1 MKTRLSL
8 IAKLKALPYFTQN
21 VVELSLASIGINLLA
36 LALPLTL
43 LQVYDRIIPN
53 HTHATLLWISAGCAV
68 AMVMESLLRVARAF
82 TGSWLAA
89 RLEHTVGT
97 GSIDHFLSARLE
109 LVEGTPVGELL
120 ERLNASGILRH
131 FYSGQLFQILLDIPF
146 VILYLLAVFLIAGP
160 LVLWMVGVIGI
171 FLAVTFWMRK
181 KFEKVSEGAEEAKE
195 RRQSFVIE
203 VLGGMHAVRAQTF
216 EEKLLRHYESYQRE
230 VSIAGYRLDHW
241 ANLPRLAGTIT
252 SQLMMF
258 TTMVVGGIMV
268 IHQDLTMGGLVACT
282 MLSGRAMG
290 PIQSSAGFFI
300 HFAEARSATNHLE
313 KIEALEKEA
322 PLDAP
327 PFPAEIEG
335 QMELRDLG
343 FSFPEGPTIFQ
354 GIDFRFPANSLTA
367 ISAAAGTGA
376 SSLLCCMM
384 GLLTPKAGTVL
395 VDGYDIHLWERT
407 RLWGRI
413 EYLPAEAVMFAGTI
427 LDNIARFDPTLRQ
440 IAQDAASMVGLD
452 TLVAALPRGY
462 DTSLD
467 RLSSDR
473 MSSGFVQRLALARA
487 LVVRPRILLCDRVD
501 AAMDEETRSMF
512 FEIISRLRHGCT
524 IVMVTEN
531 ERIVRMAD
539 QRAALRDG
547 RLESLESAG
556 VAR

>member
-1 MKTRLSL
+1 MKNRLSL
-8 IAKLKALPYFTQN
+8 IATLRALPYFTQN
-21 VVELSLASIGINLLA
+21 MVELSLASIGINLLA

-53 HTHATLLWISAGCAV
+53 HAHATLLWISAGCAV
-68 AMVMESLLRVARAF
+68 AMVLESLLRIARAF

-97 GSIDHFLSARLE
+97 GSVAHFLSARLE
-109 LVEGTPVGELL
+109 LVEGTPAGELL

-160 LVLWMVGVIGI
+160 LVLWAVFVIAV
-171 FLAVTFWMRK
+171 FLAVTLWMRK
-181 KFEKVSEGAEEAKE
+181 KFELVSEGAQKAKE
-195 RRQSFVIE
+195 NRQSFLIE
-203 VLGGMHAVRAQTF
+203 VLGGMHTVRAQTF
-216 EEKLLRHYESYQRE
+216 EEKLLRHYEAYQQD
-230 VSIAGYRLDHW
+230 VSIAGYRLDRW
-241 ANLPRLAGTIT
+241 ANFPRLAGTIA
-252 SQLMMF
+252 SQSMMF
-258 TTMVVGGIMV
+258 GTMVIGGFAV

-282 MLSGRAMG
+282 MLAGRAMG

-300 HFAEARSATNHLE
+300 HFAEARSARDHLE

-322 PLDAP
+322 PPEAP
-327 PFPAEIEG
+327 SFPTEIEG
-335 QMELRDLG
+335 QLELRDVR
-343 FSFPEGPTIFQ
+343 FSFPGGPEVFQ
-354 GIDFRFPANSLTA
+354 GISYRFPANSLTV
-367 ISAAAGTGA
+367 ISASTGTGA

-384 GLLTPKAGTVL
+384 GLLTPKGGNVF

-413 EYLPAEAVMFAGTI
+413 EYLPAQAALFSGTI

-452 TLVAALPRGY
+452 ALVAALPRGY
-462 DTSLD
+462 DTPLD

-512 FEIISRLRHGCT
+512 SEIVTQLHGGCT

-531 ERIVRMAD
+531 EHFQRMAD
-539 QRAALRDG
+539 QRAMLLDG
-547 RLESLESAG
+547 RL
-556 VAR
+556 VATNPARGNR